1 MNIEKEINKKTLE
14 KLNQASD
21 KIEVLS
27 ILTEHNLKIIETMKK
42 EFKKTYRE
50 GFEDKK
56 KADKL
61 YCKI

>member
-27 ILTEHNLKIIETMKK
+27 ILTEHNLKIIETMKVEMK
-42 EFKKTYRE
+42 EAYKK